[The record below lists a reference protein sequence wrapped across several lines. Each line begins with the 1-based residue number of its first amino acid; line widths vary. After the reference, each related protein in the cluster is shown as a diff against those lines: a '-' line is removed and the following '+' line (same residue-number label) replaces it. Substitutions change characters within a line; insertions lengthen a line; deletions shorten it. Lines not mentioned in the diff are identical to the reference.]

1 MRGRILVF
9 IFIGLL
15 ALSGCNQTHQSVGKT
30 KPTSNPT
37 AMDILADN
45 PDADIFQLQ
54 GIIYKNAKDIDW
66 VQSEELSIGEKVGTI
81 AKQYKEGMA
90 FEDGMATKLPVGAEI
105 YEPAEKVGPILLVRL
120 GPNERVMRYLGLI
133 EG

>member
-15 ALSGCNQTHQSVGKT
+15 ALSGCNQTHQSVSET

-37 AMDILADN
+37 VMDILADN

-120 GPNERVMRYLGLI
+120 DPNERVMRYLGLI